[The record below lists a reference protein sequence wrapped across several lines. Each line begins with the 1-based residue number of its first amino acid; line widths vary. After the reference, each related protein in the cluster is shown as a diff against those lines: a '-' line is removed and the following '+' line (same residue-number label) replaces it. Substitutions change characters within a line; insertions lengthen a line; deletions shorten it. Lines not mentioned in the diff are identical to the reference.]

1 MTELFNGVGRTWM
14 MAVIVIVGVTV
25 LFGLGNVDAEQWKEI
40 VQWVFGLATAK
51 SAVVGVAGKIKGKE

>member
-1 MTELFNGVGRTWM
+1 MQELFNGVGRTWA

-25 LFGLGNVDAEQWKEI
+25 LFALGKVDAEQWKGI

-51 SAVVGVAGKIKGKE
+51 SAAVGVAGKIKSKE